1 MNDKQRIIFD
11 MIFIFY
17 WIVMLY
23 WNGLDMFTASIQI
36 GWLWYIGSLMLA
48 GGIVYIVSD
57 LWIRIKKNK

>member
-23 WNGLDMFTASIQI
+23 WNGLDMFTTSIQI

-57 LWIRIKKNK
+57 LWIRIKKDK